1 MVLAKEVADIQEW
14 LKTHRI
20 PWAEFLGLY
29 VCAGT
34 LHTFSKI
41 LISSL
46 RVRRMRRMLEDVPLA
61 SYKDP
66 DGLLGFAKD
75 LRNNIKRDKD
85 WWNEAS
91 KGRPLSKFLGLKWE
105 STQIAL
111 VVRDPLLIKHF
122 LKDSYEKYTRDS
134 PQRNV
139 FAYFLREWIGDGIFI
154 LQHGVGAPDNGK
166 AWLVQRKIASNIFS
180 KANFQTNMNEVFVS
194 KGKRFCELLEV
205 AAKSGEPVNM
215 QKMFFG
221 FTMDSIT
228 KIFFGQEADTLAD
241 STHPYGDAYDTAHRA
256 MSDYVRP
263 SMAKLLL
270 MKYLPWPFG
279 GVGGLA
285 WYLHGL
291 ISPEM
296 WQFKKAVRTL
306 DKESRKFIASARS
319 DPELSKRKDLLA
331 LFIQAEEKESFSATY
346 LRDMVLNF
354 VIAGRD
360 TTACTLSWLFY
371 VLSINPEVQRK
382 LQEEIDAKL
391 PDGEAPTFKAVSAR
405 NMPYLNGV
413 VYEVLRLYPPVPV
426 DGKTCQEDDVFPDGT
441 KVPKGTLC
449 MWQPYAMGRDAN
461 IYPDPMVV
469 KPERWIPFEAPSPH
483 EFPVFQAGPRICL
496 GMDMAQFEA
505 KIATI
510 MLLQKFSFTLKPGE
524 EDKIHYSNTLTMS
537 VCNSKNQ
544 DSHDL
549 WLIPHNRLG

>member
-1 MVLAKEVADIQEW
+1 
-14 LKTHRI
+14 
-20 PWAEFLGLY
+20 
-29 VCAGT
+29 
-34 LHTFSKI
+34 
-41 LISSL
+41 
-46 RVRRMRRMLEDVPLA
+46 
-61 SYKDP
+61 
-66 DGLLGFAKD
+66 
-75 LRNNIKRDKD
+75 
-85 WWNEAS
+85 
-91 KGRPLSKFLGLKWE
+91 
-105 STQIAL
+105 
-111 VVRDPLLIKHF
+111 
-122 LKDSYEKYTRDS
+122 
-134 PQRNV
+134 
-139 FAYFLREWIGDGIFI
+139 
-154 LQHGVGAPDNGK
+154 
-166 AWLVQRKIASNIFS
+166 
-180 KANFQTNMNEVFVS
+180 
-194 KGKRFCELLEV
+194 
-205 AAKSGEPVNM
+205 
-215 QKMFFG
+215 
-221 FTMDSIT
+221 
-228 KIFFGQEADTLAD
+228 
-241 STHPYGDAYDTAHRA
+241 
-256 MSDYVRP
+256 
-263 SMAKLLL
+263 
-270 MKYLPWPFG
+270 
-279 GVGGLA
+279 
-285 WYLHGL
+285 
-291 ISPEM
+291 
-296 WQFKKAVRTL
+296 L